1 MSFVYRSGW
10 TVFVVGEKP
19 NTMSKTQYSEEFIVK
34 INVVINQ

>member
-10 TVFVVGEKP
+10 TAVVVDEKP

-34 INVVINQ
+34 MNIVINQ